1 MTNRIK
7 LEKMKKELPGIYTKR
22 DDYYVSATIQK
33 EGEIY
38 NFLEECTYE
47 LDDERCIVIEG
58 TIREKWPV
66 NLETLRKTYE
76 LDEKA
81 LQELLSGETVKV
93 HPKKISDRFRCFECE
108 EETEIKTSYGDI
120 LKAHPGDI
128 VAYEIAYQGNYDAT
142 YGRVIN
148 KDVFKKTYKKV

>member
-33 EGEIY
+33 E
-38 NFLEECTYE
+38 
-47 LDDERCIVIEG
+47 RCIVIEG

-76 LDEKA
+76 LDEKV

-128 VAYEIAYQGNYDAT
+128 VAYEIDQHGNYDAT

-148 KDVFKKTYKKV
+148 KNVFKKTYKKV